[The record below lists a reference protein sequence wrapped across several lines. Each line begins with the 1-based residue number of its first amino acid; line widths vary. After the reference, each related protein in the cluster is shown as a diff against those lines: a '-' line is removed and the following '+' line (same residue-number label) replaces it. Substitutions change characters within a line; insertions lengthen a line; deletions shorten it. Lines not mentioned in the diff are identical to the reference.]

1 MERAVELFY
10 SMFPNPWRV
19 ISAVLL
25 VIAVLVTNHRLARY
39 DPENLSRFKTR
50 SLSSIAKRD
59 LSMLGETGWSLKV
72 SLETWLFSIIVIN
85 YRKYNTDDVMKII
98 RTWAKKGISASV
110 SIDVESPYTRFLKI
124 LDDAREKKQEPVFN
138 VSSEYD
144 YHNLSKVL
152 QFNDYVDCSGL
163 LVEIDAYTGAM
174 ENEQ

>member
-1 MERAVELFY
+1 MERAVDLLC
-10 SMFPNPWRV
+10 SISLVQWRV
-19 ISAVLL
+19 LAV
-25 VIAVLVTNHRLARY
+25 VILATSIFIVNYKFASY
-39 DPENLSRFKTR
+39 DPNGLNHFKEKP
-50 SLSSIAKRD
+50 LAPIAKRD

-85 YRKYNTDDVMKII
+85 YRKYNTDDVMQII
-98 RTWAKKGISASV
+98 RKWSEKGISNTI

-152 QFNDYVDCSGL
+152 QFNDYVDCVGL
-163 LVEIDAYTGAM
+163 LVEIDAYTGAT
-174 ENEQ
+174 ENE